1 MSLDFITQFILYL
14 NFLDYSILVLQQDDG
29 YVTVY
34 TTTEGWTGPEEEAL
48 LDAVEQF
55 GFGNWEGAAG
65 HVKTKTAD
73 GKEAV
78 V

>member
-1 MSLDFITQFILYL
+1 M
-14 NFLDYSILVLQQDDG
+14 
-29 YVTVY
+29 TVY